1 MRASTSRPTADTG
14 PTPRRRRGLVAK
26 AIAATGAA
34 LVLGT
39 TAFAGSA
46 GAIVNGQDSS
56 ESYPFMAY
64 LPMKAGGVDAGCGA
78 TLIDRQWV
86 LTAAHCVDPDLPI
99 QLNGT
104 VRIGSENR
112 AQGGTVRGIDK
123 IVMHPGYSQPADE
136 GGYNVNDLAL
146 IRLDRAVKE
155 KPIKLAKQ
163 AGPVGT
169 PTRLLG
175 WGTIVDPDRL
185 EDAIFPNRLQE
196 LDTRLGTSAECNGR
210 TDATRLCT
218 ISLKPKAMACF
229 GDSGG
234 PQIQKNRG
242 GRWELIGTTSG
253 DGDGKP
259 GCATGPGLY
268 TNDTAYK
275 SWIHKTIHSRN

>member
-1 MRASTSRPTADTG
+1 MRATTSRSTADAG
-14 PTPRRRRGLVAK
+14 AAPRRRRGLVAK
-26 AIAATGAA
+26 ALTATGAA

-46 GAIVNGQDSS
+46 GAIVNGQDST
-56 ESYPFMAY
+56 EKYQFMAY
-64 LPMKAGGVDAGCGA
+64 VPMKAGGVDAGCGA
-78 TLIDRQWV
+78 TLIDKRWV
-86 LTAAHCVDPDLPI
+86 LTAAHCVDRDLPI
-99 QLNGT
+99 ELAGT

-112 AQGGTVRGIDK
+112 TQGGTVRKIDK
-123 IVMHPGYSQPADE
+123 IVMHPGYSQPAEE

-146 IRLDRAVKE
+146 IRLDRPVKE

-175 WGTIVDPDRL
+175 FGTIVDPDSL
-185 EDAIFPNRLQE
+185 DNAVFPNRLQE

-210 TDATRLCT
+210 TDGTRLCT
-218 ISLKPKAMACF
+218 VSRKLNAMACF

-234 PQIQKNRG
+234 PQIQKNRA

-275 SWIHKTIHSRN
+275 SWIHTTIRNNK